1 MPNPTIGIY
10 HPSVGVIN
18 YRPFIFSFSF
28 ILIFPLIPVDCA
40 DMTNMQNQSFTVA
53 DYLLTRLKQLNVTD
67 VFQIPGDYVK
77 HFTQALEYFDGV
89 NAVGAVNELDAA
101 YAADAYGRTRGLG
114 AVSLQYGVSTFSAL
128 NAIAGAYVEY
138 SPVVV
143 ISACPGADARQITKM
158 YDVLY
163 HHSTGNMAADQ
174 QIYEHVTVGAITL
187 STSVGAPEKIDNLL
201 IAAITHNRPVYI
213 ACYKEVWGEPCP
225 RPSNIPLQPIVTKSD
240 PLALE
245 NAVATAW
252 TQILAAKN
260 PLIFAGVELL
270 RFGLSDLLQQIID
283 ASGILYTTTTEGKTV
298 LDEKGDKFIGTYSDA
313 ASIKSVQELV
323 TAADCF
329 LTFGTI
335 ITDDYLVFI
344 ESKYPDMVLATTQQI
359 RAGYFIYKNVTMK
372 DFMEALLAK
381 FKANKKYPLNTI
393 APPPPAYPEPWR
405 SNSDPI
411 WNGQPDVITY
421 NRFFQH
427 SMKFLQDN
435 DLLKDIVITLGVS
448 SSLYVATNAYG
459 LYQNSFIG
467 SAAWQCIGFETGAA
481 SGAQLGSG
489 KRAWTIAGDGGFMMI
504 CQSLSTL
511 ARNKLNAVIFVIS
524 NGVYAIE
531 QVYVDMTS
539 FEPGPEHKFDAFD
552 ILPKWDY
559 LALAKAF
566 GANGYSV
573 NTVTQ
578 LNAVLEKIKN
588 TMDKPTLVEVVIP
601 EKDLPGQMKRLG
613 LE

>member
-1 MPNPTIGIY
+1 
-10 HPSVGVIN
+10 
-18 YRPFIFSFSF
+18 
-28 ILIFPLIPVDCA
+28 
-40 DMTNMQNQSFTVA
+40 MTKTPFTVA
-53 DYLLTRLKQLNVTD
+53 DYLLTRLKQLNVTE

-128 NAIAGAYVEY
+128 NAIAGAYVER

-143 ISACPGADARQITKM
+143 ISAAPGADARQITKM
-158 YDVLY
+158 YNVLY
-163 HHSTGNMAADQ
+163 HHSTGNLKADQ
-174 QIYEHVTVGAITL
+174 EVYEHVTVAAETL

-201 IAAITHNRPVYI
+201 IAAITHKRPVYI

-225 RPSNIPLQPIVTKSD
+225 KPPNKVLRPLSIKSE

-245 NAVATAW
+245 NAVEQAW
-252 TQILAAKN
+252 TQITAAKN
-260 PLIFAGVELL
+260 PMIFAGVEVL
-270 RFGLSDLLQQIID
+270 RHGLSGLLQQIID
-283 ASGILYTTTTEGKTV
+283 ASGFLYTTTTLGKTV

-313 ASIKSVQELV
+313 ASIASVLELV
-323 TAADCF
+323 QQADCF
-329 LTFGTI
+329 LTLGTI
-335 ITDDYLVFI
+335 MTDDYLWFI
-344 ESKYPDMVLATTQQI
+344 ENKYAEMVLATTEET
-359 RAGYFIYKNVTMK
+359 RVGYFTYQGVTMK
-372 DFMEALLAK
+372 DFMEALLAR
-381 FKANKKYPLNTI
+381 FKKTKGYPLKTV
-393 APPPPAYPEPWR
+393 APPQPAYPEPWA
-405 SNSDPI
+405 SNSDPH
-411 WNGQPDVITY
+411 WNDKPEIITY

-435 DLLKDIVITLGVS
+435 RLLDKIVWTFGVS

-459 LYQNSFIG
+459 LSQGSFIG

-489 KRAWTIAGDGGFMMI
+489 KRAWTIAGDGGFMMV

-511 ARNKLNAVIFVIS
+511 ARNNLNAVIFVIS

-531 QVYVDMTS
+531 QVYVDLTA
-539 FEPGPEHKFDAFD
+539 FEPGPQHKFDAFD

-559 LALAKAF
+559 LALAQAF
-566 GANGYSV
+566 GAKGYRAQTISELKSV
-573 NTVTQ
+573 
-578 LNAVLEKIKN
+578 LKELK
-588 TMDKPTLVEVVIP
+588 KPATKPSLVEIVIP
-601 EKDLPGQMKRLG
+601 EKDLPGQMRRLG
-613 LE
+613 EE